1 LSQSQA
7 VHDLL
12 THLRQNWWM
21 PALMVVALIPVVQFD
36 SLLFHTLVEL
46 FASGIA
52 LVCFIVA
59 WNTHSLAHNQYLLI
73 LGCGY
78 YSVGMLDLM
87 HALTFGGM
95 PFFPSIDNNVTI
107 QFWIVSRFTEALMLL
122 LAPLSLYRQYRP
134 KVILAVS
141 LLVLLIATSLVVFDL
156 LPVMFNA
163 GEGLTQTKV
172 ISEYLIILIL
182 LLAAAVLHHHRHQ
195 LDSRVLLL
203 TYVSIAMTVAAELAF
218 TLYADLH
225 SLSLV
230 VGHFF
235 KLSSFWAIYIA
246 LIESSLREPF
256 RNLARDANTYDA
268 IPDETI
274 LVDNKAIIRQVN
286 QAVRKQSGLSSAQ
299 MVGRH
304 CHELQHDS
312 RVNQQ
317 ECMICQ
323 SIFSSEPLQDYQYFD
338 ERHQQWYEISL
349 SNIRHGAS
357 TAGMVHVRRN
367 ISATKQAE
375 KRSMTLNRL
384 YSVLTQAN
392 KVIAQADSVEKVFS
406 DICFIAQRYGGFS
419 MAWIG
424 LIEGQVIRPKASAGD
439 DKGYLGRVEMRIDD
453 SPLAHG
459 PVGTSARENRVT
471 CVNNTIT
478 DPSFIPWRQAAKE
491 RGYRSLASVPLHNNG
506 SVIGICAF
514 YSSQSDT
521 FDPEMLAL
529 LATLGADIS
538 LALERLKQKAKQA
551 ETQHKLSQ
559 LSMAVEQSDN
569 AIVITDIEFHAE
581 YVNRSFVEMTGFELV
596 EMQHDSPMILYSNTK
611 DKEPIHELVRVIR
624 SGRQWDGELQITR
637 KDGSVFWASQ
647 SISPLMDDT
656 GEIVNYVSTFED
668 ITSLHH
674 AQQTIEKLAFFDP
687 LTNLPNR
694 RLLADRLNQA
704 IESCKRRTDSMVAIL
719 MFDLDNFKTVN
730 DSLGHNLGDE
740 LLQQVA
746 DLFSQQVRKEDTVA
760 RLGGDEF
767 TIILN
772 NMKGIEKIAEIAA
785 SIIQLLKKPLDVSG
799 HQVVIGTSIG
809 ISVYPGDTHNPD
821 ELIRNADIA
830 MYHAKSEGKN
840 NFQFFTANM
849 NEKAQLR
856 LEMENKLRQAI
867 EAQHFQLYYQ
877 PQIDLTSG
885 LISGVEALI
894 RWNDPERGMISPV
907 EFIPLAE
914 DTGMIGPIGDWVI
927 ETACRE
933 LKELQDKGFPQVKVA
948 VNVSAYQFHH
958 GQHLAEVIDQALADS
973 GLPADCLSLEV
984 TESLLIDGIREAS
997 QLLEELRK
1005 RQITIA
1011 IDDFGTGYSSLSYLK
1026 QLPIDILKIDQSFI
1040 RDLLVD
1046 ASDEAIVNAII
1057 AMAHKLDI
1065 KVLAE
1070 GVETTEHQNILVQQD
1085 CDFAQGYLY
1094 CRPVPKDEL
1103 LATWQS
1109 QPAPSGSD
1117 QGH

>member
-1 LSQSQA
+1 MSQSQA

-384 YSVLTQAN
+384 QRSHPGQQGNCSGGLSGESVL
-392 KVIAQADSVEKVFS
+392 
-406 DICFIAQRYGGFS
+406 
-419 MAWIG
+419 
-424 LIEGQVIRPKASAGD
+424 
-439 DKGYLGRVEMRIDD
+439 
-453 SPLAHG
+453 
-459 PVGTSARENRVT
+459 
-471 CVNNTIT
+471 
-478 DPSFIPWRQAAKE
+478 
-491 RGYRSLASVPLHNNG
+491 
-506 SVIGICAF
+506 
-514 YSSQSDT
+514 
-521 FDPEMLAL
+521 
-529 LATLGADIS
+529 
-538 LALERLKQKAKQA
+538 
-551 ETQHKLSQ
+551 
-559 LSMAVEQSDN
+559 
-569 AIVITDIEFHAE
+569 
-581 YVNRSFVEMTGFELV
+581 
-596 EMQHDSPMILYSNTK
+596 
-611 DKEPIHELVRVIR
+611 
-624 SGRQWDGELQITR
+624 
-637 KDGSVFWASQ
+637 
-647 SISPLMDDT
+647 
-656 GEIVNYVSTFED
+656 
-668 ITSLHH
+668 
-674 AQQTIEKLAFFDP
+674 
-687 LTNLPNR
+687 
-694 RLLADRLNQA
+694 
-704 IESCKRRTDSMVAIL
+704 
-719 MFDLDNFKTVN
+719 
-730 DSLGHNLGDE
+730 
-740 LLQQVA
+740 
-746 DLFSQQVRKEDTVA
+746 
-760 RLGGDEF
+760 
-767 TIILN
+767 
-772 NMKGIEKIAEIAA
+772 
-785 SIIQLLKKPLDVSG
+785 
-799 HQVVIGTSIG
+799 
-809 ISVYPGDTHNPD
+809 
-821 ELIRNADIA
+821 
-830 MYHAKSEGKN
+830 
-840 NFQFFTANM
+840 
-849 NEKAQLR
+849 
-856 LEMENKLRQAI
+856 
-867 EAQHFQLYYQ
+867 
-877 PQIDLTSG
+877 
-885 LISGVEALI
+885 
-894 RWNDPERGMISPV
+894 
-907 EFIPLAE
+907 
-914 DTGMIGPIGDWVI
+914 
-927 ETACRE
+927 
-933 LKELQDKGFPQVKVA
+933 
-948 VNVSAYQFHH
+948 
-958 GQHLAEVIDQALADS
+958 
-973 GLPADCLSLEV
+973 
-984 TESLLIDGIREAS
+984 
-997 QLLEELRK
+997 
-1005 RQITIA
+1005 
-1011 IDDFGTGYSSLSYLK
+1011 
-1026 QLPIDILKIDQSFI
+1026 
-1040 RDLLVD
+1040 
-1046 ASDEAIVNAII
+1046 
-1057 AMAHKLDI
+1057 
-1065 KVLAE
+1065 
-1070 GVETTEHQNILVQQD
+1070 
-1085 CDFAQGYLY
+1085 
-1094 CRPVPKDEL
+1094 
-1103 LATWQS
+1103 
-1109 QPAPSGSD
+1109 
-1117 QGH
+1117 

>member
-1 LSQSQA
+1 MSQPQA

-12 THLRQNWWM
+12 SHIRRHWWL
-21 PALMVVALIPVVQFD
+21 PALMVAALIPVVPFN

-59 WNTHSLAHNQYLLI
+59 WNTRYLAHNQYLLI

-87 HALTFGGM
+87 HTLSFDGM
-95 PFFPSIDNNVTI
+95 PFFPQFDDNVTI

-122 LAPLSLYRQYRP
+122 LAPLSLHRQYPP
-134 KVILAVS
+134 KAILTVS
-141 LLVLLIATSLVVFDL
+141 LLVLVIAALLVIFDV
-156 LPVMFNA
+156 LPTMYID
-163 GEGLTQTKV
+163 GKGLTQAK
-172 ISEYLIILIL
+172 IASEYLIILIL
-182 LLAAAVLHHHRHQ
+182 MLAAAVLHHHSQ
-195 LDSRVLLL
+195 MLDSRVLLL
-203 TYVSIAMTVAAELAF
+203 TYVSIAMTIAAELAF
-218 TLYADLH
+218 TLYTDLH
-225 SLSLV
+225 GLSLM

-235 KLSSFWAIYIA
+235 KLLSFWCIYIA

-256 RNLARDANTYDA
+256 KDLARDANTYDA

-274 LVDNKAIIRQVN
+274 LIDNHAIIRQVN
-286 QAVRKQSGLSSAQ
+286 QAVRKQSGLSSTH
-299 MVGRH
+299 MVGHH
-304 CHELQHDS
+304 CHELQHDQRVS
-312 RVNQQ
+312 RQ

-323 SIFSSEPLQDYQYFD
+323 AIHSSEPLQGYQYFD
-338 ERHQQWYEISL
+338 DIHQQWYEISL
-349 SNIRHGAS
+349 SNIQYGSAA
-357 TAGMVHVRRN
+357 TGMVHVRRN
-367 ISATKQAE
+367 ITATKQAE
-375 KRSMTLNRL
+375 KRSITLNRL
-384 YSVLTQAN
+384 YSVLTQAS
-392 KVIAQADSVEKVFS
+392 KVIAQADSVDKVLS

-424 LIEGQVIRPKASAGD
+424 LVEDQVIRPKASAGD
-439 DKGYLGRVEMRIDD
+439 VKDYLNRIDMRLD
-453 SPLAHG
+453 DAPLTHG
-459 PVGTSARENRVT
+459 PIALSARENRVT
-471 CVNNTIT
+471 CINNTFS
-478 DPSFIPWRQAAKE
+478 DPGFIPWRQATKE
-491 RGYRSLASVPLHNNG
+491 HGYRSLASVPLHSNG
-506 SVIGICAF
+506 NVIGVCAL
-514 YSSQSDT
+514 YSSQPDT
-521 FDPEMLAL
+521 FDQEMLAL
-529 LATLGADIS
+529 MATLGADIS
-538 LALERLKQKAKQA
+538 LALERLKQTARQA

-559 LSMAVEQSDN
+559 LSMAVEQSDT
-569 AIVITDIEFHAE
+569 AIVITDTGFNAE
-581 YVNRSFVEMTGFELV
+581 YVNRSFVEMTGFGLA
-596 EMQHDSPMILYSNTK
+596 EMQQDSPMILYSKTK
-611 DKEPIHELVRVIR
+611 DKTPIEDLVRVIR
-624 SGRQWDGELQITR
+624 SGQQWDGELQITR
-637 KDGSVFWASQ
+637 KDGSVFRASQ
-647 SISPLMDDT
+647 SISPLMNDT
-656 GEIVNYVSTFED
+656 GKIINYVSTFKD
-668 ITSLHH
+668 ITRLHH

-704 IESCKRRTDSMVAIL
+704 IESCKRRQDSMVGIL

-746 DLFSQQVRKEDTVA
+746 DLFSQQVRKEDTIA

-772 NMKGIEKIAEIAA
+772 NMRSIEKIAEIAA
-785 SIIQLLKKPLDVSG
+785 AIIQQLKKPLDVSG

-809 ISVYPGDTHNPD
+809 ISVYPGDTQNPD
-821 ELIRNADIA
+821 DLIRNADIA

-849 NEKAQLR
+849 NDKVQLR
-856 LEMENKLRQAI
+856 LEMENKLRRAI
-867 EAQHFQLYYQ
+867 ELQHFQLYYQ
-877 PQIDLTSG
+877 PQIDLLSG
-885 LISGVEALI
+885 KISGVEALI
-894 RWNDPERGMISPV
+894 RWNDPQQGIIPPN

-927 ETACRE
+927 KTACRE
-933 LKELQDKGFPQVKVA
+933 LKELQDKGFPAVKVA

-958 GQHLAEVIDQALADS
+958 GQHLAEVIDQAFSDS
-973 GLPADCLSLEV
+973 GLAPHCLSLEV

-1046 ASDEAIVNAII
+1046 ASDEAIVYAII

-1070 GVETTEHQNILVQQD
+1070 GVETTEHQNILLQQG

-1094 CRPVPKDEL
+1094 CRPIPKDEL
-1103 LATWQS
+1103 LATWQKQS
-1109 QPAPSGSD
+1109 ETIQA
-1117 QGH
+1117 

>member
-1 LSQSQA
+1 MSQSQA
-7 VHDLL
+7 VQKLL
-12 THLRQNWWM
+12 NHLRKNWWM
-21 PALMVVALIPVVQFD
+21 PALMVAALIPVVQIN

-59 WNTHSLAHNQYLLI
+59 WNTHSQAHNQYLLM

-78 YSVGMLDLM
+78 FSVGVLDMM
-87 HALTFGGM
+87 HTLTFGGM
-95 PFFPSIDNNVTI
+95 PFFPDIENNVTI
-107 QFWIVSRFTEALMLL
+107 QFWIVARFTEALTLL
-122 LAPLSLYRQYRP
+122 LAPLLLHRKYQPRT
-134 KVILAVS
+134 ILTIA
-141 LLVLLIATSLVVFDL
+141 LLALLLATSLVVFER
-156 LPVMFNA
+156 LPVMLIA
-163 GEGLTQTKV
+163 GEGLTQAKI

-182 LLAAAVLHHHRHQ
+182 LIAAITLHHRRQQ
-195 LDSRVLLL
+195 LDARVLKL
-203 TYVSIAMTVAAELAF
+203 TYVSIAMTIAAELAF

-225 SLSLV
+225 GFSLV

-235 KLSSFWAIYIA
+235 KLLSFWAIYIA
-246 LIESSLREPF
+246 LIESSLRQPF
-256 RNLARDANTYDA
+256 LNLARDANTYDA

-274 LVDNKAIIRQVN
+274 LVDNKAIIRQAN
-286 QAVRKQSGLSSAQ
+286 QAVRKQSGLSSAEI
-299 MVGRH
+299 VGRH

-312 RVNQQ
+312 HVDQQ
-317 ECMICQ
+317 DCIICQ
-323 SIFSSEPLQDYQYFD
+323 SIVSSQPLQGYQYFD
-338 ERHQQWYEISL
+338 ERQQQWYEISL
-349 SNIRHGAS
+349 SHIRHGAA

-367 ISATKQAE
+367 ITAAKQAE

-384 YSVLTQAN
+384 YSVMTQAN
-392 KVIAQADSVEKVFS
+392 KVIAEADSVEKVFS
-406 DICFIAQRYGGFS
+406 DICLIALRYGGFS

-439 DKGYLGRVEMRIDD
+439 DKGYLDRVEMRIDD

-478 DPSFIPWRQAAKE
+478 DPSFIPWRKAAQA
-491 RGYRSLASVPLHNNG
+491 RGFHSLASVPLNNNG

-514 YSSQSDT
+514 YSSQPDT
-521 FDPEMLAL
+521 FDSEMLAL
-529 LATLGADIS
+529 LATLGTDIS

-569 AIVITDIEFHAE
+569 AIVITDTEFHAE

-611 DKEPIHELVRVIR
+611 DREPINELVWVIR

-704 IESCKRRTDSMVAIL
+704 IESCKRRSNSMVAIL

-730 DSLGHNLGDE
+730 DSLGHNLGDK

-772 NMKGIEKIAEIAA
+772 NMKSIGKIAEIAA
-785 SIIQLLKKPLDVSG
+785 SIIELLKKPLDVSE

-809 ISVYPGDTHNPD
+809 ISVYPGDTQNPD

-849 NEKAQLR
+849 NEKVQLR
-856 LEMENKLRQAI
+856 LEMENRLRQAI
-867 EAQHFQLYYQ
+867 ASQHFQLHYQ
-877 PQIDLTSG
+877 PQVDLVTG
-885 LISGVEALI
+885 AISGVEALI
-894 RWNDPERGMISPV
+894 RWNDPQRGIISPI

-933 LKELQDKGFPQVKVA
+933 VKEMQDNGFPQVKVA

-958 GQHLAEVIDQALADS
+958 GQHLAEVIDNALAAS
-973 GLPADCLSLEV
+973 GLAANCLSLEV
-984 TESLLIDGIREAS
+984 TESLLIDGIREAGE
-997 QLLEELRK
+997 LLEELRK

-1046 ASDEAIVNAII
+1046 ASDKAIVNAII

-1070 GVETTEHQNILVQQD
+1070 GVETTEHQNILMQQD

-1094 CRPVPKDEL
+1094 CHPLPKDEL
-1103 LATWQS
+1103 LANWQS
-1109 QPAPSGSD
+1109 QLASAASNEYL
-1117 QGH
+1117 